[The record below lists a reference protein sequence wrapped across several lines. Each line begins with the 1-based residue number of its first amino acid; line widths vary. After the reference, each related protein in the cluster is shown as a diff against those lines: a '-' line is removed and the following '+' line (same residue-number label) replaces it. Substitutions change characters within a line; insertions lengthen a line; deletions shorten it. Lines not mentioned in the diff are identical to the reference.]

1 MQVQTWSTA
10 QSAAPIASQRL
21 AAYRATVWLALITY
35 PLVPGLFFR
44 SYNLSSVNP
53 VLAVAAFAL
62 SYAWAVTG
70 PVMAWFLLGEADRI
84 RLNRAEHP
92 QVIREAVLAAIGAP
106 FFVFTGAALVWVHLA
121 RFQIAVWYLLLAAVA
136 AARWLPADQAVPVAR
151 PVIERVHRASAIILL
166 AFGIAHV
173 ANHTAALDSLAAHV
187 TVQNFLRT
195 VYRQPPLEI
204 LLVIAA
210 LSQVW
215 TGSRLVSRARWQR
228 ATGLRNLQVLAG
240 SFLGMFF
247 ISHLSGVFISGRL
260 LGHVDTTFAWATGG
274 PGGLLTNARSP
285 EFIPYYSLAVLA
297 FFLHAASAGRWG
309 LAPAMGK
316 SAALKLCY
324 GVIALGALVTLLLLL
339 PMSGIRFA

>member
-1 MQVQTWSTA
+1 MQVETWNAASSA
-10 QSAAPIASQRL
+10 VQSGSQRL
-21 AAYRATVWLALITY
+21 AAYRTTLWLALLTY

-44 SYNLSSVNP
+44 SHNLSSVSP
-53 VLAVAAFAL
+53 VLAVIGFAL
-62 SYAWAVTG
+62 SYAWAITG
-70 PVMAWFLLGEADRI
+70 PVMAWLLLGEADRT

-92 QVIREAVLAAIGAP
+92 QVVREAILAAIGAP

-121 RFQIAVWYLLLAAVA
+121 GFQIAVWYLLLAAVA
-136 AARWLPADQAVPVAR
+136 ALRWLPAQQAFPTAR
-151 PVIERVHRASAIILL
+151 PIVERVHRTSAIILL
-166 AFGIAHV
+166 LFGVAHV

-195 VYRQPPLEI
+195 VYRQTPLEV
-204 LLVIAA
+204 LLVLAA

-215 TGSRLVSRARWQR
+215 TGSRLVARARWQR

-274 PGGLLTNARSP
+274 PGGLLTNPRSP
-285 EFIPYYSLAVLA
+285 QFIPYYSLAVLA
-297 FFLHAASAGRWG
+297 FFLHAACAGRWG
-309 LAPAMGK
+309 LTPTLGK
-316 SAALKLCY
+316 SAALKFCY
-324 GVIALGALVTLLLLL
+324 GVIAVGTVVTLLLLL